1 MLKTQKMSRKEQ
13 IIKKATLLFRK
24 KGYTA
29 ASMRDLANELNI
41 EAASLYSHIRS
52 KEQILDK
59 ICFRMVDAFVEGL
72 NEVEEAASAADTK
85 LRRAIIAHILVIT
98 RDTDASAVF
107 FNEWRHLGSERL
119 QEFLLQREAYEE
131 RFRDIMREGI
141 RAGVFK
147 EVDAR
152 FATLTLL
159 SSLNW
164 TYNWYRKDGK
174 MSPEEIGNQLADLL
188 INGLK
193 Q

>member
-1 MLKTQKMSRKEQ
+1 MLKTRKLSRKEQ
-13 IIKKATLLFRK
+13 ITKVATLLFRK

-29 ASMRDLANELNI
+29 ASMRDLATELGI

-72 NEVEEAASAADTK
+72 NQVEQEVIGADAK
-85 LRRAIIAHILVIT
+85 LRRAIVTHIVVIT

-107 FNEWRHLGSERL
+107 FNEWRHLSNERL

-131 RFRDIMREGI
+131 RFREIMREGI
-141 RAGVFK
+141 RDGVFK